1 MRPNFTNRGNNRPG
15 NGGGYNNTNAAPA
28 SSFDP
33 NKFKNSWIANEIDES
48 FIEYAKEAGEE
59 LSSKGL
65 TSSQIRNVYG
75 EIKRIQVS
83 GGYTKHKTSFLLLKP
98 KLAYNTGRSTSG
110 VAGIS
115 LFQKIFDK
123 AWMSVS
129 DDRTYNNFC
138 DVMEAILAYHRAKEG
153 KR

>member
-15 NGGGYNNTNAAPA
+15 NSGYNNANAAPV
-28 SSFDP
+28 STFDP
-33 NKFKNSWIANEIDES
+33 NKFKDIWITNEIDDS
-48 FIEYAKEAGEE
+48 FIGYAEEAGEA
-59 LSSKGL
+59 LSNKGL

-83 GGYTKHKTSFLLLKP
+83 GSYKDNKTAFLLLKP
-98 KLAYNTGRSTSG
+98 KVAYNVGRLNTPG
-110 VAGIS
+110 LA

-129 DDRTYNNFC
+129 DDRTYKNFC
-138 DVMEAILAYHRAKEG
+138 DVMEAILAYHRAKGG
-153 KR
+153 K